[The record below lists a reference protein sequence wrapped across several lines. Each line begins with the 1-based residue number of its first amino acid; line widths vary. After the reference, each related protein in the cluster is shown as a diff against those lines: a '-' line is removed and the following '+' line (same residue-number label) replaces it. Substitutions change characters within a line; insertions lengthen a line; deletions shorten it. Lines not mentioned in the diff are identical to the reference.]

1 VADRAGPELVAA
13 GPVADLAVDD
23 LTFTYPGAPSPALSG
38 VTLTITAG
46 EFLLIAGPSG
56 CGKST
61 LALALAGLVPGRVRG
76 HLSGTVHLA
85 GVPLA
90 SQEPQQVAQQV
101 GIVFQDPSSQ
111 LVTPTVEAEV
121 AFGPEN
127 LALPREQI
135 RRRVEDALAATGTA
149 RLRSATTASLSGGE
163 KQRVAIAATLAMRP
177 RVLVLDEPCSD
188 LDPRG
193 AQDVLRVLRTL
204 NRDQQMTVV
213 LVEHRIDEV
222 VPWVDR
228 VLLLDR
234 GRVVLDSPT
243 RAAFTDPD
251 CWDDLGVAVPEMVRL
266 ARALP
271 RYFPGPVPLSVED
284 AHHALGGSPAAA
296 ALTAAAFSS
305 RPPAQPRRC
314 TDPEPV
320 AEAAPGAPVLSW
332 AGVSI
337 RYDDRRVLDGVDL
350 AVHRGEW
357 LAVAGPNGS
366 GKTSLMELA
375 MGFRRPTTGTV
386 TLNGSP
392 VNPSDVSRQAR
403 QVGYLFQSADTML
416 FTASVRKELQFGR
429 QHRRRTRRGGRSAP
443 GADRTGELLDLTGL
457 TDRADADPFALSAG
471 QRERLA
477 IAALLVDVP
486 QVLIL
491 DEPTTGQDEAH
502 ARAILTFLDGLRRA
516 TGLTYVMVTHDMR
529 VVARYAT
536 RLAVL
541 AGGRIIADG
550 PPAEVFAHR
559 DHLTAAQLVAP
570 PVADLHSRL
579 VPTGLTRVSL
589 TVDELVGGLDPGLA
603 THRAAVTAAAGPA
616 RGLAGAVRRT
626 LISP

>member
-1 VADRAGPELVAA
+1 VGPA
-13 GPVADLAVDD
+13 ADLAVDD
-23 LTFTYPGAPSPALSG
+23 LTFTYPGAPGPALSG
-38 VTLTITAG
+38 VTLTITAR
-46 EFLLIAGPSG
+46 EFLLVAGPSG

-193 AQDVLRVLRTL
+193 AQDVLRVLQTL

-251 CWDDLGVAVPEMVRL
+251 RWDDLGVAVPEMVRL

-271 RYFPGPVPLSVED
+271 RYFPGPVPLSVEH
-284 AHHALGGSPAAA
+284 AHHALDGSPAAA
-296 ALTAAAFSS
+296 ALTAAASS
-305 RPPAQPRRC
+305 RPPARPRPC
-314 TDPEPV
+314 TDPGPV
-320 AEAAPGAPVLSW
+320 AGAAPGPPVLSW

-386 TLNGSP
+386 TLNGDP
-392 VNPSDVSRQAR
+392 VNASEVSRQAR

-429 QHRRRTRRGGRSAP
+429 QHRRRARRGGEPGP

-550 PPAEVFAHR
+550 PPSEVFAHR
-559 DHLTAAQLVAP
+559 DHLAAAQLVAP

-589 TVDELVGGLDPGLA
+589 TVEELVGGLDPGPP
-603 THRAAVTAAAGPA
+603 THAAAVTAAAA
-616 RGLAGAVRRT
+616 RETSLAGGLPRT

>member
-1 VADRAGPELVAA
+1 MADRAGSEPVAV

-23 LTFTYPGAPSPALSG
+23 LTFTYPGAPGPALSG
-38 VTLTITAG
+38 VSLTITAG
-46 EFLLIAGPSG
+46 EFLLVAGPSG

-61 LALALAGLVPGRVRG
+61 LALALAGLLPGRVRG

-90 SQEPQQVAQQV
+90 AQEPQQVAQQV

-135 RRRVEDALAATGTA
+135 RRRVENALTATGTA

-177 RVLVLDEPCSD
+177 RVLILDEPCSD

-193 AQDVLRVLRTL
+193 AQDVLRVLQTL

-234 GRVVLDSPT
+234 GRVVLDAPT

-271 RYFPGPVPLSVED
+271 RYFPGPVPLSVEQ
-284 AHHALGGSPAAA
+284 AHQALAGSPAAA
-296 ALTAAAFSS
+296 ALTAAAASA
-305 RPPAQPRRC
+305 RPPVRARRC
-314 TDPEPV
+314 TDPGPV
-320 AEAAPGAPVLSW
+320 AGAAAPEPPVLSW

-375 MGFRRPTTGTV
+375 MGFRRPTAGTV
-386 TLNGSP
+386 TLNGDP
-392 VNPSDVSRQAR
+392 VNASDVSRQAR

-429 QHRRRTRRGGRSAP
+429 QHRRRTRRGGVSVP
-443 GADRTGELLDLTGL
+443 GADRIGELLDLTGL

-603 THRAAVTAAAGPA
+603 THPAAVTAAAPA
-616 RGLAGAVRRT
+616 TTVGGLRRT